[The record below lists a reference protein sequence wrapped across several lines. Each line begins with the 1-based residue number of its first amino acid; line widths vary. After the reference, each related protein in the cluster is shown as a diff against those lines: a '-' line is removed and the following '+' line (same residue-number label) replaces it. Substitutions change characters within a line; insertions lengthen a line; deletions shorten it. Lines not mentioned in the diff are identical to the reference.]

1 MQIDYFT
8 IIAQIINF
16 LILVFLLRHFLYR
29 PLLKSMDEREQ
40 RISSRLNEAE
50 QKKKEAEQEAESYRK
65 ILQELSEK
73 SQEMNTKAAEEAQ
86 VLQNA
91 LMQKAR
97 DSVEASRAKW
107 YEDFERQKES
117 LLVDLGQHA
126 GVEIYSIVRRAF
138 QDLAD
143 ENLERQIL
151 NTFIKRLQNMD
162 TFENE
167 KVIEFY
173 KTAGQQITVNS
184 TFEIP
189 EETRQSIKEIVRNQT
204 GKDVKMQFRIVPELI
219 CGVEMSTHDTRI
231 GWSIASYLNALEAD
245 LQEAL
250 TQRASKETQNNGA
263 GENENERK

>member
-29 PLLKSMDEREQ
+29 PLLKSMDERELK
-40 RISSRLNEAE
+40 ISSRLKEAE
-50 QKKKEAEQEAESYRK
+50 QKNKEAEQEAEYYRK
-65 ILQELSEK
+65 ILQELSKK

-86 VLQNA
+86 VLQTA

-97 DSVEASRAKW
+97 DSVEASKAKW

-117 LLVDLGQHA
+117 LLADLGQHA
-126 GVEIYSIVRRAF
+126 GEEIYAIVRRTL

-143 ENLERQIL
+143 ENMEHQIL

-162 TFENE
+162 AFGNE
-167 KVIEFY
+167 KIKGFY
-173 KTAGQQITVNS
+173 KTTGQQITVRS

-189 EETRQSIKEIVRNQT
+189 EEMRQRIKEIVRNQT
-204 GKDVKMQFRIVPELI
+204 GMDVKMQFGIVSELI

-231 GWSIASYLNALEAD
+231 GWSIASYLNTLEAD
-245 LQEAL
+245 LSEAL
-250 TQRASKETQNNGA
+250 EPKSIQRNAE
-263 GENENERK
+263 

>member
-1 MQIDYFT
+1 VQIDYFT

-40 RISSRLNEAE
+40 KISSRLKEAE
-50 QKKKEAEQEAESYRK
+50 QKNKEAEQEAEYYRK
-65 ILQELSEK
+65 ILQELSKK

-86 VLQNA
+86 VLQTA

-97 DSVEASRAKW
+97 DSVEASKAKW

-117 LLVDLGQHA
+117 LLADLGQHA
-126 GVEIYSIVRRAF
+126 GEEIYAIVRRTL

-143 ENLERQIL
+143 ENMEHQIL

-162 TFENE
+162 AFENE
-167 KVIEFY
+167 KIKGFY
-173 KTAGQQITVNS
+173 KTTGQQITVRS

-189 EETRQSIKEIVRNQT
+189 EEMRQRIKEIVRNQT
-204 GKDVKMQFRIVPELI
+204 GMDVKMQFGILPELI

-231 GWSIASYLNALEAD
+231 GWSIASYLNTLEAD
-245 LQEAL
+245 LSEAL
-250 TQRASKETQNNGA
+250 EPKSIQRNAE
-263 GENENERK
+263 